1 MSEKACGK
9 QTYEAPAIRR
19 IRFVEGELAAKAC
32 KTATNKMGPTGSG
45 CFNAMCLDMS
55 S

>member
-1 MSEKACGK
+1 MSEKASGK

-32 KTATNKMGPTGSG
+32 KTNTDKMGPTGSG
-45 CFNAMCLDMS
+45 CYLAMCLDNAS
-55 S
+55 